1 MVFTQAI
8 WPGDFARRFRQ
19 AISVERF
26 HCLGISIENLK
37 SPEIE
42 TFLSGEIAYPGDLD
56 RIIPVET
63 SSLTE
68 IAC

>member
-19 AISVERF
+19 AISDERF
-26 HCLGISIENLK
+26 HCLENLK

-42 TFLSGEIAYPGDLD
+42 KFLSGEIAYPGDLD
-56 RIIPVET
+56 RIIPVKT